1 MMKKF
6 YVAGEEIL
14 TEKDRGMIIKNKVN
28 GVLYNEN
35 IYNFYLNAVLNLRPI
50 EVSFMTG
57 EEREEIFKKFRKYC
71 IAEAM
76 AKFDEDY
83 CVIDLGSIPEDIEYI
98 YYNIFNTTEF
108 IFDKE
113 EQIEI
118 ITEELNTSEVF
129 EEWVNDNYTAYEIY
143 YKRFDEHDE
152 ILEMYFHSLYDEAET
167 IFNKTYA
174 KIDLTKLRA
183 F

>member
-1 MMKKF
+1 MKKF

-35 IYNFYLNAVLNLRPI
+35 IYNFFLKAVLNLRPI
-50 EVSFMTG
+50 EVSFFTG

-76 AKFDEDY
+76 AEFDEDY
-83 CVIDLGSIPEDIEYI
+83 CVINLETLPKDIEYV

-108 IFDKE
+108 IFDKD

-118 ITEELNTSEVF
+118 ITAELNTGEAF
-129 EEWVNDNYTAYEIY
+129 EEWVNANYTAYEIY
-143 YKRFDEHDE
+143 HKSFDERDE
-152 ILEMYFHSLYDEAET
+152 ILEMYYYSLYDEAET

>member
-35 IYNFYLNAVLNLRPI
+35 IYNFYLNAVLDLRPI

-57 EEREEIFKKFRKYC
+57 EEREEIFKKFKKYC
-71 IAEAM
+71 IGQAT
-76 AKFDEDY
+76 AKFNEDY
-83 CVIDLGSIPEDIEYI
+83 CVIDLDCIPKDIEYL
-98 YYNIFNTTEF
+98 YYNIFDTTEF
-108 IFDKE
+108 IFDKD

-118 ITEELNTSEVF
+118 ITEEINTDEAF
-129 EEWVNDNYTAYEIY
+129 KEWVNDNYTAYEIY
-143 YKRFDEHDE
+143 CNGSYERDK
-152 ILEMYFHSLYDEAET
+152 ILEMYYYSLYDEAET

>member
-14 TEKDRGMIIKNKVN
+14 TEQDRGIMISNAVN
-28 GVLYNEN
+28 NILYNEN
-35 IYNFYLNAVLNLRPI
+35 IYNFYLESVLNLRPI
-50 EVSFMTG
+50 EVSFFTG
-57 EEREEIFKKFRKYC
+57 EEREELFKKFRKYC
-71 IAEAM
+71 IEA
-76 AKFDEDY
+76 ATKRFNERFFEINLENLPKDT
-83 CVIDLGSIPEDIEYI
+83 EYI
-98 YYNIFNTTEF
+98 YYNIFDTDEF
-108 IFDKE
+108 IFDKD

-118 ITEELNTSEVF
+118 ITEEINTDEAF
-129 EEWVNDNYTAYEIY
+129 EEWVNDNYTACEIY
-143 YKRFDEHDE
+143 YKSIDERNE
-152 ILEMYFHSLYDEAET
+152 ILELYYYSLYDEAET

>member
-14 TEKDRGMIIKNKVN
+14 TEKDRDVIIKNKVN

-35 IYNFYLNAVLNLRPI
+35 IYNCYLNAVLDLRPI

-57 EEREEIFKKFRKYC
+57 EEREEIFKKFKNYC
-71 IAEAM
+71 IGQAT
-76 AKFDEDY
+76 AKFNEDY
-83 CVIDLGSIPEDIEYI
+83 CVIDLGCIPEDTECI
-98 YYNIFNTTEF
+98 YYNIFDTDEI

-113 EQIEI
+113 EQIET
-118 ITEELNTSEVF
+118 ITEELNTAEAF

-143 YKRFDEHDE
+143 HKSFDERDE
-152 ILEMYFHSLYDEAET
+152 ILEMYYYSIYDEAET
-167 IFNKTYA
+167 IFNKTYT

-183 F
+183 